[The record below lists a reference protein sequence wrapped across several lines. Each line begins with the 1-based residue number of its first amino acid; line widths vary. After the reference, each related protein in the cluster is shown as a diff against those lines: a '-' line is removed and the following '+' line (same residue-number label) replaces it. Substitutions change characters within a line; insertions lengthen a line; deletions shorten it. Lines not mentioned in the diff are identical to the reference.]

1 MASNGRITYKHF
13 WNFTKE
19 HKDNLIEKFTVELP
33 ALRGKIGASQEEV
46 ASSIGISR
54 QTYSA
59 YENHSRPIPWSVF
72 LALLFYFDYIPSTH
86 YLIRRLGLFPDEL
99 DQCRYSETPS
109 QIK

>member
-1 MASNGRITYKHF
+1 MASKARITYKHF

-19 HKDNLIEKFTVELP
+19 QKDNLIEKFTIELP
-33 ALRGKIGASQEEV
+33 ALRGKVGASQEEV

-72 LALLFYFDYIPSTH
+72 LALLFYFDCIPSTH
-86 YLIRRLGLFPDEL
+86 YIIRRLGLFPNEL
-99 DQCRYSETPS
+99 DQCRHSEMPFQT
-109 QIK
+109 K

>member
-1 MASNGRITYKHF
+1 MASNGKINYKHF

-19 HKDNLIEKFTVELP
+19 QKANLIEKFTIELP

-86 YLIRRLGLFPDEL
+86 YIIRRLGLFPDEL
-99 DQCRYSETPS
+99 DQCRNAETVF
-109 QIK
+109 QGK